1 MTTLW
6 VRPAGMMNAK
16 LFFMGKTDL
25 KKIKKLIENNPV
37 VVATV
42 LDRKFPNAVVVAFVK
57 VISGGEVL
65 ITDNYLNQTIKDLKQ
80 NNNACLLVWNDEEEG
95 YKIIGRA
102 QYFKSGKWKK
112 AVEEIKENKGLPAK
126 GAILVKVKKIIKLS

>member
-1 MTTLW
+1 
-6 VRPAGMMNAK
+6 
-16 LFFMGKTDL
+16 
-25 KKIKKLIENNPV
+25 
-37 VVATV
+37 
-42 LDRKFPNAVVVAFVK
+42 
-57 VISGGEVL
+57 
-65 ITDNYLNQTIKDLKQ
+65 
-80 NNNACLLVWNDEEEG
+80 LVWNDEEEG